1 MTPREALLEEISHLD
16 DAKVIL
22 MLQFVKSLQ
31 ANAKD
36 DYNEADDPA
45 ITLMSGSTD
54 LSQRAEEILYGDYVP
69 RKQVSPDY
77 DQDKD
82 PTVGFFSA
90 APDLARRTREIL
102 EAEFG
107 SKRAS
112 NRSNDES

>member
-16 DAKVIL
+16 DAKTVIV
-22 MLQFVKSLQ
+22 LQFIKSLQ
-31 ANAKD
+31 VNAKD

-45 ITLMSGSTD
+45 VALIDGPAD

-69 RKQVSPDY
+69 RKQLSPDY

-82 PTVGFFSA
+82 PTVGFFA
-90 APDLARRTREIL
+90 GTPDLAHRTREIL

-107 SKRAS
+107 SS
-112 NRSNDES
+112 GL